1 MILFKYNTSVLSKLL
16 VYKEM
21 VNIVNNKEYP
31 KERGI
36 QTLERSILILDEIKK
51 NMEPLTLTELSK
63 KVNMSKNHLKKY
75 LVSFV
80 KTSTLTFDE
89 ETKTYDLGS
98 KLIDLGLNAL
108 NRFSILSIIEPFMQ
122 QIKNDIQQSSA
133 LAIWTDRGP
142 MITKYQNSGRSI
154 NVEIEVGYY
163 PPLLGSAIGK
173 CFVAFLPLQF
183 TENLQEKELADYN
196 FNKDLVTE
204 ELNRIKETGVSS
216 RDHYFGDL
224 PGSCSVACPIFD
236 YSGEMIAAICII
248 GFSNDLDTRTQSDD
262 VQILKKIAMQVSK
275 RLAYQA

>member
-51 NMEPLTLTELSK
+51 NTEPLTLTELSK

-142 MITKYQNSGRSI
+142 MIT
-154 NVEIEVGYY
+154 
-163 PPLLGSAIGK
+163 
-173 CFVAFLPLQF
+173 
-183 TENLQEKELADYN
+183 
-196 FNKDLVTE
+196 
-204 ELNRIKETGVSS
+204 
-216 RDHYFGDL
+216 
-224 PGSCSVACPIFD
+224 
-236 YSGEMIAAICII
+236 
-248 GFSNDLDTRTQSDD
+248 
-262 VQILKKIAMQVSK
+262 
-275 RLAYQA
+275 